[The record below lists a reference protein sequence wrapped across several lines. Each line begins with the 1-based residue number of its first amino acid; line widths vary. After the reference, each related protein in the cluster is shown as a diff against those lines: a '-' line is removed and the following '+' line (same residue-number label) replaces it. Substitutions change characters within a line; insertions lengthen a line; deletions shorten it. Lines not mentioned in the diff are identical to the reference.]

1 MPTMQRDFERRL
13 RLVLEDRAPAL
24 VRVPGERDAAVL
36 IPFVGGEEPNLIFT
50 VRSEDLPSHQ
60 GQISFPGGSTDNG
73 ETNVDAALR
82 EAHEELGIE
91 PDLVRVLGALDSVPT
106 FVSGFVIHPVVGWM
120 DELPELTP
128 NPGEV
133 AEVLEVPV
141 GELVEEVRV
150 EPGFVHGGVTF
161 PTEAWIWRDH
171 IIWGATAR
179 VLRLLLSRLADAGL
193 ADRPGG
199 SGQWPHKDRGAGPTV
214 P

>member
-1 MPTMQRDFERRL
+1 MQRDFERRL
-13 RLVLEDRAPAL
+13 RLVLEGRAPAV

-36 IPFVGGEEPNLIFT
+36 IPFVGGDEPRLIFT

-73 ETNVDAALR
+73 ETIVDAALR
-82 EAHEELGIE
+82 EAREELGIE
-91 PDLVRVLGALDSVPT
+91 PRHVRVLGALDSVPT
-106 FVSGFVIHPVVGWM
+106 FVSGFVIHPVVGWI
-120 DELPELTP
+120 DELPELKP

-141 GELVEEVRV
+141 EELVEEVRA
-150 EPGFVHGGVTF
+150 EPGFVHGGVTY

-199 SGQWPHKDRGAGPTV
+199 TGRWPHTAPGAGPAA